1 MSPRNF
7 FGKLF
12 SRILI
17 LNLLAMLL
25 VLVLTVVGV
34 HYALNVYTRHDE
46 GVKVPDLTGVK
57 LTRAIERLDHIGL
70 ALTVN
75 DSAYNRS
82 RPAGVVLQQTPAAG
96 SMVKQGHNIYV
107 TINSTSSP
115 SFPIPDIVDNC
126 SAREAQARLLAIGF
140 RLLPDKEVEGEKDW
154 VYGLEING
162 RPVTAGERVSI
173 DTPLQ
178 LLVGNGLT
186 DGYLYDEIYDD
197 EDSIYNEQ
205 PQNDDMP

>member
-1 MSPRNF
+1 MSPRKF
-7 FGKLF
+7 LGKIF
-12 SRILI
+12 SRYLV
-17 LNLLAMLL
+17 LNLLAMGLL
-25 VLVLTVVGV
+25 VVLLVVGV
-34 HYALNVYTRHDE
+34 HYALNVYTRHDQ
-46 GVKVPDLTGVK
+46 GIKVPDLTGVK
-57 LTRAIERLDHIGL
+57 LIRAIERLDRAGL
-70 ALTVN
+70 MLTVS

-82 RPAGVVLQQTPAAG
+82 RPAGVILQQTPAAG
-96 SMVKQGHNIYV
+96 MMVKQGHNIYV

-186 DGYLYDEIYDD
+186 DGNYYDEIY
-197 EDSIYNEQ
+197 EPMDSLVEEQ
-205 PQNDDMP
+205 

>member
-1 MSPRNF
+1 
-7 FGKLF
+7 
-12 SRILI
+12 
-17 LNLLAMLL
+17 
-25 VLVLTVVGV
+25 
-34 HYALNVYTRHDE
+34 
-46 GVKVPDLTGVK
+46 
-57 LTRAIERLDHIGL
+57 
-70 ALTVN
+70 
-75 DSAYNRS
+75 
-82 RPAGVVLQQTPAAG
+82 
-96 SMVKQGHNIYV
+96 
-107 TINSTSSP
+107 
-115 SFPIPDIVDNC
+115 VDNC

-205 PQNDDMP
+205 PQNNDMP